1 MTDIQA
7 VAFDKDGTLFDS
19 ERLYAESLVI
29 TCDKLGYN
37 VTEKQREQFFGLAA
51 DNTFA
56 LLAKAI
62 GPAFDR
68 DKMIAMWLGERD
80 RLIEEQGMG
89 MIAGAE
95 KALLYCHEQG
105 YPMALVTSDD
115 HDGVLHDFGHA
126 DEHLFGLFSVVIT
139 VDNVSKP
146 KPDPEPYLRAAAYLG
161 VAPQNMLV
169 VEDSIHGAEAALA
182 AGCPLAIHPSTP
194 LPDHIS
200 QKAVKIL
207 KRIDEIKE
215 LL

>member
-29 TCDKLGYN
+29 TCDKLGYT

-51 DNTFA
+51 ADTFA
-56 LLAKAI
+56 LLAEVI
-62 GPAFDR
+62 GPTFDR
-68 DKMIAMWLGERD
+68 DKMITMWLNQRD
-80 RLIEEQGMG
+80 KLIEEQGVAM
-89 MIAGAE
+89 MPGAE
-95 KALLYCHEQG
+95 KMLRYCHEQG
-105 YPMALVTSDD
+105 YPIALVTSDD

-126 DEHLFGLFSVVIT
+126 EEDLFGLFSVVIT

-182 AGCPLAIHPSTP
+182 AGCPLAIYPSTP
-194 LPDHIS
+194 LPEHVS
-200 QKAVKIL
+200 KKAIKIL
-207 KRIDEIKE
+207 QRIDDIEE
-215 LL
+215 FL